1 MVFKRAKIG
10 ISQKVSKREFWQP
23 GIWHKLSIL
32 AYNSYICAMNKNV
45 QLHDLGNQDYKKTW
59 NYQELLFD
67 GIVNTK
73 IKNRRE
79 ELNIQTPNYFLFV
92 EHPHVYT
99 LGKSG
104 DMANLL
110 LSEKQLSDKGA
121 AFYKINRGGDITYH
135 GPGQIVGYP
144 ILDLENFFTDIHK
157 YLRLLEEAII
167 LTLAEYGIS
176 GTRSDGETGVWLD
189 VGTPFARKI
198 CAMGVRASR
207 WVTMHGFALNVNA
220 DLGYFDN
227 IIPCGIKGKAVT
239 SMHVELGIQVEE
251 KQVKERIIKHFSL
264 LFGAYIIENEN
275 PAVAAGDFFFD

>member
-1 MVFKRAKIG
+1 
-10 ISQKVSKREFWQP
+10 
-23 GIWHKLSIL
+23 
-32 AYNSYICAMNKNV
+32 MNKKIEFQN
-45 QLHDLGNQDYKKTW
+45 LGIKDYKDTW
-59 NYQELLFD
+59 DYQEELFK
-67 GIVNTK
+67 GIVDAK

-79 ELNIQTPNYFLFV
+79 SLNELTPNYFLYV

-104 DMANLL
+104 SLDNMLL
-110 LSEKQLSDKGA
+110 NEAQLAEKGA
-121 AFYKINRGGDITYH
+121 TFYKINRGGDITYH

-157 YLRLLEEAII
+157 YLRLLEEGII
-167 LTLAEYGIS
+167 LTLAEYGLKAS
-176 GTRSDGETGVWLD
+176 RSPGETGVWLD

-227 IIPCGIKGKAVT
+227 IIPCGIRGKGVT
-239 SMHVELGIQVEE
+239 SLHVELGVDEVPMEE
-251 KQVKERIIKHFSL
+251 VQQKFLKHFTE
-264 LFGAYIIENEN
+264 LFEAEL
-275 PAVAAGDFFFD
+275 V